1 MPVSSENCHEGRGG
15 AQECIVLS
23 RTYLGEASEVL
34 SCSLSVLGASAFGG
48 GEPSLLP

>member
-1 MPVSSENCHEGRGG
+1 MPVSSENCREGRGG

-34 SCSLSVLGASAFGG
+34 GSGNQDPPRFSCS
-48 GEPSLLP
+48 